1 MDRWTQD
8 ELNNTDNLL
17 FAVSILNE
25 RRNKL
30 NPYSPLATKL
40 AAAAREIE
48 EIRAETQKFLL
59 RVRGINAK
67 YAGEKQEEVSKG
79 EES

>member
-48 EIRAETQKFLL
+48 EIRGAKLRFLSAISRQET
-59 RVRGINAK
+59 G
-67 YAGEKQEEVSKG
+67 G
-79 EES
+79 EEKR